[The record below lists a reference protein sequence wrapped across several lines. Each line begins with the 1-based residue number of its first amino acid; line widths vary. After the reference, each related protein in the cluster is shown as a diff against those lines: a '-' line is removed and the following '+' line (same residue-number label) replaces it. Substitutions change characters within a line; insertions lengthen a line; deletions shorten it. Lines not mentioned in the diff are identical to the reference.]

1 MSEPA
6 SEPGPARRR
15 IAGPMAESFTRR
27 ILREH
32 LAEGEL
38 SAGSPIAL
46 RVDQVLLQD
55 ATGTMA
61 FMQFEQLGVPR
72 VRVDRAVQYV
82 DHNVVALDFKNPDDH
97 RFLRALCRRHG
108 MHFSRAGNGISH
120 YVHLERFGRPGD
132 VLVGADS
139 HTTTGGALGMLSIGA
154 GGLDVAVVMGGHPFE
169 LACPAVVEVWLEGEL
184 SRPWV
189 QAKDVILEL
198 LRRLS
203 ATGGKDKVFEFTGP
217 GVATLSVPERATIAN
232 MIAELGATSA
242 LFPPDERTRDW
253 LARQHRED
261 DFRDG
266 GPDDGAA
273 YDERVEIDVAA
284 LGPLVAKP
292 HNPDNVVGVEE
303 LAGLEVAQVCMGS
316 SVNSAYADLALP
328 AAILADR
335 GGQLVHPD
343 IDATATPGSRQIQAA
358 IIEAGVYT
366 QLLAG
371 GVRMLEPV
379 CGPCVGMWAGAAVG
393 RQLVAHVQPQ
403 LPRAVGHAVGPRVPV
418 LTGGRGRV
426 AADRPDRR
434 PARVRRAARA
444 AADARAAALPRRPTH
459 HRARPGRRGRR
470 DRGAARPQHQAAAR
484 AHPAAAAAVWADRH
498 RAGRRRLHR
507 RSGPRRRRGHVVSL
521 QRAGDRRV
529 HLPPSRPGIRERI
542 REWGGGFIVGG
553 RNYGQG
559 SSREHAALAPLQLGV
574 RAVIAKSFARIHRRN
589 LVAQGILA
597 LTFSDDDA
605 YARAQ
610 VGQCWCLPRVRDEL
624 AAGAETLTVVVEDTG
639 EELALRHDF
648 APKEREIL
656 LCGGMLEYLRRAAD
670 GGAPPSVAGFRP
682 LSGRDRG

>member
-1 MSEPA
+1 
-6 SEPGPARRR
+6 
-15 IAGPMAESFTRR
+15 MAESFTRR

-61 FMQFEQLGVPR
+61 FMQFEQLGVTR

-379 CGPCVGMWAGAAVG
+379 CGPCVGMGQAPPSDANSLRTFNRNFQGRSGTPSDRVYLCSPAVAAVS
-393 RQLVAHVQPQ
+393 L
-403 LPRAVGHAVGPRVPV
+403 
-418 LTGGRGRV
+418 LTGRIEDPREYGEPPELLPMPELQPYLDDLHIIEPAPEEEAEGIEVPRGPNIKPPPEHTPLQQPLCGRIVTVQDDDVSTGDL
-426 AADRPDRR
+426 APDGVEVMSYRSNV
-434 PARVRRAARA
+434 PAIAEF
-444 AADARAAALPRRPTH
+444 TF
-459 HRARPGRRGRR
+459 
-470 DRGAARPQHQAAAR
+470 
-484 AHPAAAAAVWADRH
+484 RH
-498 RAGRRRLHR
+498 R
-507 RSGPRRRRGHVVSL
+507 
-521 QRAGDRRV
+521 D
-529 HLPPSRPGIRERI
+529 PGFRERI

-682 LSGRDRG
+682 LSAGDRG

>member
-1 MSEPA
+1 
-6 SEPGPARRR
+6 
-15 IAGPMAESFTRR
+15 MAESFTRR

-203 ATGGKDKVFEFTGP
+203 VTGGKDKVFEFTGP

-261 DFRDG
+261 DFRDGG

-379 CGPCVGMWAGAAVG
+379 CGPCVGMG
-393 RQLVAHVQPQ
+393 Q
-403 LPRAVGHAVGPRVPV
+403 
-418 LTGGRGRV
+418 
-426 AADRPDRR
+426 
-434 PARVRRAARA
+434 
-444 AADARAAALPRRPTH
+444 
-459 HRARPGRRGRR
+459 
-470 DRGAARPQHQAAAR
+470 
-484 AHPAAAAAVWADRH
+484 
-498 RAGRRRLHR
+498 GRRRTPTR
-507 RSGPRRRRGHVVSL
+507 CARSTATSKGGRARRRTAWR
-521 QRAGDRRV
+521 
-529 HLPPSRPGIRERI
+529 SRPCR
-542 REWGGGFIVGG
+542 
-553 RNYGQG
+553 
-559 SSREHAALAPLQLGV
+559 
-574 RAVIAKSFARIHRRN
+574 
-589 LVAQGILA
+589 
-597 LTFSDDDA
+597 
-605 YARAQ
+605 
-610 VGQCWCLPRVRDEL
+610 C
-624 AAGAETLTVVVEDTG
+624 
-639 EELALRHDF
+639 
-648 APKEREIL
+648 
-656 LCGGMLEYLRRAAD
+656 
-670 GGAPPSVAGFRP
+670 
-682 LSGRDRG
+682 